1 MKTKDQI
8 RTEEPRQPLIEP
20 ATRSTAVPQTSG
32 WQEAMLHLQRTA
44 GNQATQRAVQRMISA
59 GPASK
64 RAPAG
69 ANQENEVSSH
79 GAVVAKPATMAK
91 PQIPTRNAPAVHPA
105 GSQNGAPASIES
117 PGMGGVGEAGD
128 NGSAAPSPG
137 NNNVHSQLPPS
148 LRRFFDSRQDHD
160 LGGARVYQ
168 DKPAVGPTANYAPLA
183 VNRPGDRFEREADA
197 VAEYVMRTPAAVFNG
212 SGKSVS
218 STDNENKL
226 QCQPSERALQVSMQR
241 KCSHCEE
248 EEQKTLQRQKS
259 ETAPGLSGLQR
270 KCAQCEE
277 EEEERRRKLQRLD
290 TGAGPG
296 AAPPIVHQVLGALG
310 RPLDGTTRSF
320 MEPRFGHDF
329 SSVRIHADER
339 AAESARS
346 VNALA
351 YTVGRDIVFG
361 AGQYVPNL
369 PAGQKLLAHELTHV
383 VQQGAVP
390 PAMKQETPL
399 PQRKE
404 SPAEKTEQSPMM
416 QNEENPPAQKQR
428 APVLQRQIE
437 GGAVA
442 ISALP
447 QPLLQRETSTT
458 GASTTL
464 FTPGSMHN
472 HQPSGRWSDVQHH
485 PNSGWKENWACRTS
499 SPREVVDAAI
509 QWKFGDKPTALRHL
523 RWYLTGHGQD
533 FPENDNLRRF
543 VRTSEHFR
551 RNFAVARHGIKRGF
565 LRVPQEFYGPEDE
578 DFRFSFGAID
588 RMDFELDEIEG
599 TIHLWF
605 KDRYDFHPVYPFY
618 THFADDVV
626 RDTNCV
632 HAALVELK
640 AHGAAEFWMI
650 GETTVPWRLF
660 TFSDSD
666 ILHEEGAESVR
677 GAVHFLDLMRENLRL
692 DRIRARFEVSAAG
705 GGIAD
710 GSRRA
715 HRILNQAA
723 VRRVLQNGQRLYQ
736 AQSNVLEWGHPLR
749 GRLRD
754 TYFHFLSEVR
764 QSFDEALAVSRNDQA
779 AEHEEQVAYGES
791 LVLWMEASPMRET
804 VMTGQPA
811 YTAALQ
817 SQEADL
823 TAVLTNV
830 VPSLNL
836 AQPGMPARARA
847 AINNAVGRN
856 PSFVTD
862 PARTWATGPVPAL
875 ADAALAQIDQAEQ
888 TMTRGATQLRAA
900 LARMDVWLQ
909 APAQPI
915 DVADRVNELFHTRDA
930 GYGQLLRGR
939 MQLMLDNIEGR
950 GQLFAHIH
958 SPGDHSIC
966 TTTST
971 LGQMPHLYEFAF
983 CRFSPD
989 VDSNAATMLH
999 EVAHAVIP
1007 GLGTRHPAGAGA
1019 PIDRAYSGERLMLRM
1034 TTEEALNN
1042 AESYAQLVEALA
1054 GIPRAS
1060 IPSDTV
1066 TGCADSAPWLDA
1078 MALAQSAHRRAW
1090 SYLEDA
1096 QNSLDAGQAID
1107 PWLRTLI
1114 DTHLGP
1120 PSDAD
1125 LRTMLT
1131 DFGNLQS
1138 EGTLWY
1144 IGHTFTCPAARL
1156 CPANALAFDNQ
1167 RIYRSGSVT
1176 ARRLGGS
1183 SNPRIC
1189 PAFFSIASGDDRAK
1203 AAHVIVTLSFGA
1215 SILRHPEKAWGY
1227 AELALAIYRRDI
1239 GAAPAASLAEH
1250 TAADAAP

>member
-1 MKTKDQI
+1 MGGAG
-8 RTEEPRQPLIEP
+8 EGGGGN
-20 ATRSTAVPQTSG
+20 ATAVP
-32 WQEAMLHLQRTA
+32 
-44 GNQATQRAVQRMISA
+44 
-59 GPASK
+59 P
-64 RAPAG
+64 
-69 ANQENEVSSH
+69 
-79 GAVVAKPATMAK
+79 
-91 PQIPTRNAPAVHPA
+91 
-105 GSQNGAPASIES
+105 
-117 PGMGGVGEAGD
+117 
-128 NGSAAPSPG
+128 PG
-137 NNNVHSQLPPS
+137 NNNGQPQLPPS

-168 DKPAVGPTANYAPLA
+168 DKPATRPMENYAPLT
-183 VNRPGDRFEREADA
+183 VNEPGDRFEREADM
-197 VAEYVMRTPAAVFNG
+197 VAEYVMRTPAAAFNG
-212 SGKSVS
+212 AGKNLS
-218 STDNENKL
+218 SCSDGNKL
-226 QCQPSERALQVSMQR
+226 QCQRSERTPQILVQR
-241 KCSHCEE
+241 KCSQCEE
-248 EEQKTLQRQKS
+248 EEQKNILQRQVSKDATQGS
-259 ETAPGLSGLQR
+259 MVQR
-270 KCAQCEE
+270 KCLQC

-290 TGAGPG
+290 AGAGPG
-296 AAPPIVHQVLGALG
+296 TAPPIVHQVLSSPG
-310 RPLDGTTRSF
+310 RLLDGATRSF

-329 SSVRIHADER
+329 SGVRIHTDAR

-351 YTVGRDIVFG
+351 YTVGNDIVFG
-361 AGQYVPNL
+361 AGQYA
-369 PAGQKLLAHELTHV
+369 PANPEGQKLLAHELTHV

-390 PAMKQETPL
+390 LASKQ
-399 PQRKE
+399 
-404 SPAEKTEQSPMM
+404 
-416 QNEENPPAQKQR
+416 ENPPPPSQGG
-428 APVLQRQIE
+428 PVLQRQIE
-437 GGAVA
+437 AGVVA

-447 QPLLQRETSTT
+447 QPLLQRQTLPATT
-458 GASTTL
+458 GASTTT
-464 FTPGSMHN
+464 FTSGSMHN
-472 HQPSGRWSDVQHH
+472 HQPSGRWSDVQDH
-485 PNSGWKENWACRTS
+485 PNSGFFENWACRTS

-523 RWYLTGHGQD
+523 RWYLTGNGQD

-551 RNFAVARHGIKRGF
+551 RNFAVARHGITRGF

-618 THFADDVV
+618 NHFADDVV
-626 RDTNCV
+626 RETNCV

-677 GAVHFLDLMRENLRL
+677 GAVQFLDAMRENLHADRL
-692 DRIRARFEVSAAG
+692 RARREVSTAA
-705 GGIAD
+705 GIAD

-715 HRILNQAA
+715 HGVLNQAGI
-723 VRRVLQNGQRLYQ
+723 RRVLQNGQRLYQ
-736 AQSNVLEWGHPLR
+736 AQSAVLEWGHPLR

-764 QSFDEALAVSRNDQA
+764 GAFDEALALSRNDQA
-779 AEHEEQVAYGES
+779 AEHEEQAAYGES

-830 VPSLNL
+830 VPGLNL

-888 TMTRGATQLRAA
+888 TMARGATQLRAA

-950 GQLFAHIH
+950 RRLFAHIH

-1007 GLGTRHPAGAGA
+1007 GIGIRHPAEAGA
-1019 PIDRAYSGERLMLRM
+1019 PIDRAYPGERLMLRM

-1054 GIPRAS
+1054 GIPRQS
-1060 IPSDTV
+1060 VPSDTV

-1096 QNSLDAGQAID
+1096 QNTLNSGQAID

-1114 DTHLGP
+1114 DTHLGT

-1125 LRTMLT
+1125 LQTMLT

-1176 ARRLGGS
+1176 ARRLAGS
-1183 SNPRIC
+1183 SDPRIC
-1189 PAFFSIASGDDRAK
+1189 PAFFSIPSGDDRAK
-1203 AAHVIVTLSFGA
+1203 AAHVIVTLSFAA

-1227 AELALAIYRRDI
+1227 AALALAIYRRDI
-1239 GAAPAASLAEH
+1239 GAPPAASLAEH
-1250 TAADAAP
+1250 TAADATSSTRTAP